1 MKVEIGESLGYSYL
15 RHIKHCWLTQTNWKA
30 SQHWPKRLTDQD
42 LEAIFSDIKRKFD
55 LDGSVFKK
63 TANVAQFMRQGEI
76 DVVGIDCEGAAHAI
90 DIAFH
95 ESGLNYG
102 VSTADTRDRV
112 LKKCLRTMLM
122 MRAYHTQETKLH
134 VYFLSPKV
142 NPSVQGPLEAAF
154 AMLRTEYP
162 DIEWNFI
169 TNGDFHEQVM
179 QPTLDA
185 VDAFADNSELFVR
198 SAKLLELARQS
209 ASPGQSTGEESA
221 TRDRKT
227 EPGGIQAMVKSLM
240 QTVLEDYP
248 TLLGD
253 ADIRN
258 LMSPNFCKDKLGL
271 QLGGFALLRKME
283 AGRKGSD
290 TDRNDRYYVKLYAGR
305 FYVCSQWWRDAHLS
319 NAGSLLRFVDELVER
334 NPNHPSVPALEH
346 HKRAFRDYIR

>member
-30 SQHWPKRLTDQD
+30 SEHWPKRLTDQE
-42 LEAIFSDIKRKFD
+42 LEAVFSDIKRKFD
-55 LDGSVFKK
+55 SDGSVFKK

-76 DVVGIDCEGAAHAI
+76 DVVGIDCEGGAHAI

-95 ESGLNYG
+95 ESGLDYG
-102 VSTADTRDRV
+102 VSSADTRDRV
-112 LKKCLRTMLM
+112 LKKSLRAMLM

-154 AMLRTEYP
+154 DRLRAEYP
-162 DIEWNFI
+162 EIEWKLI
-169 TNGDFHEQVM
+169 TNGDFYEQVM
-179 QPTLDA
+179 QPTLKKAGTITDT
-185 VDAFADNSELFVR
+185 SELFVR

-209 ASPGQSTGEESA
+209 DSPRQSTGEEVA
-221 TRDRKT
+221 TTDGKT
-227 EPGGIQAMVKSLM
+227 EPGKIQSLVKDLM
-240 QTVLEDYP
+240 KTLLEDHP

-258 LMSPNFCKDKLGL
+258 LLNLNFCKDKLGL
-271 QLGGFALLRKME
+271 QLGGFALLRRKE
-283 AGRKGSD
+283 AGRRGSG

-319 NAGSLLRFVDELVER
+319 NAGSLLRFVDQLIER
-334 NPNHPSVPALEH
+334 NPNHPGVSALEY
-346 HKRAFRDYIR
+346 HKQAFQDYIG